1 MGKVIE
7 NILYYRFIIFG
18 IFLIFPLTSGSQN
31 NQEGDLNTA
40 TINSTVD
47 SNNTTNSK
55 TFNGAG
61 SSSDMPVAS
70 SISPSLMSSG
80 NDTCLKSQ
88 SGGLQM
94 VLIGASAGR
103 YLQDEECNR
112 RKDAK
117 VLKEMGMAIAAVS
130 LMCQDIN
137 VWRAMFNANTPCPI
151 VNNGKLVVGRAAIL
165 ALRQNP
171 EVFIPDYRKNQM
183 YYNRVLNIGTEIADE
198 EDTDISISERYR
210 TSKRD

>member
-1 MGKVIE
+1 MLAVFCSSVFAE
-7 NILYYRFIIFG
+7 
-18 IFLIFPLTSGSQN
+18 N

-47 SNNTTNSK
+47 SNNNTTNNSK

-80 NDTCLKSQ
+80 NDTCLRSQ
-88 SGGLQM
+88 SGGVQM
-94 VLIGASAGR
+94 VLLGGSIGR
-103 YLQDEECNR
+103 YIQDEECNR

-117 VLKEMGMAIAAVS
+117 VLKEMGMTIAAVS
-130 LMCQDIN
+130 LMCQDLN
-137 VWRAMFNANTPCPI
+137 VWQAMFSANTPCPI
-151 VNNGKLVVGRAAIL
+151 VSNGKLVVGRAAIL

-171 EVFIPDYRKNQM
+171 ELFIPDYKKREKF
-183 YYNRVLNIGTEIADE
+183 YNSVLNIGLDLTDE
-198 EDTDISISERYR
+198 EDNTASISERYR
-210 TSKRD
+210 SSVRDRD

>member
-1 MGKVIE
+1 MLKKASKTKIALFFCLALSPAMALG
-7 NILYYRFIIFG
+7 
-18 IFLIFPLTSGSQN
+18 QN

-47 SNNTTNSK
+47 SNNNTTNNSK

-88 SGGLQM
+88 SGGLQL
-94 VLIGASAGR
+94 VLLGASAGR
-103 YLQDEECNR
+103 YVQDEECNR

-151 VNNGKLVVGRAAIL
+151 VSNGKLVVGRAAIL

-171 EVFIPDYRKNQM
+171 EVFIPDYLERKKF
-183 YYNRVLNIGTEIADE
+183 YNSVLNIGAEIDDQ
-198 EDTDISISERYR
+198 EDTAASISERFR
-210 TSKRD
+210 TSSRD